1 MKHQNPHILV
11 GRSQSSIFVS
21 FSVLGPLLYVLF
33 LNRHLL
39 WTSSE
44 YWGSYLNYYFH
55 VIEEPIRPT
64 TCIIQSGFDICRVMN
79 VLNGSSFM
87 ERRGTYVNG
96 FPDDS
101 SFVVANP
108 RKAPTWNLSL
118 LTYYSQL
125 FSSGTWIRVSIW
137 LVMGVFVYIFYGRTH
152 SSLTDAVYVPAAHAD
167 KIYRSSIEY
176 VA

>member
-87 ERRGTYVNG
+87 KKEGNLCQWLPWWFLICCGQSLKGPNMKSLIVNI
-96 FPDDS
+96 
-101 SFVVANP
+101 
-108 RKAPTWNLSL
+108 
-118 LTYYSQL
+118 L
-125 FSSGTWIRVSIW
+125 FSTLQLWHLDPCFHMARDG
-137 LVMGVFVYIFYGRTH
+137 GVCLYI
-152 SSLTDAVYVPAAHAD
+152 LWTDP
-167 KIYRSSIEY
+167 
-176 VA
+176 